1 MRQVGLFHATLVT
14 ATMPFVTPM
23 AAMPAIPTV
32 SAVATVPGVPIVRVF
47 NRRSGRHVLFRVFL
61 ELMLAGSRTE
71 IVGLSLILGLLCS
84 GARVHA
90 HSADRIDSLCH
101 DVTRAGCMDRT
112 NPVVLVAM
120 LVTAQHM
127 AQAERDHAQTEQWYE
142 PVYTIPSPPA
152 LRRGT

>member
-1 MRQVGLFHATLVT
+1 
-14 ATMPFVTPM
+14 MPFVTPM
-23 AAMPAIPTV
+23 AAMTAIPTV

-61 ELMLAGSRTE
+61 ELTLAGSRTE
-71 IVGLSLILGLLCS
+71 IVGLSLILGFLCS

-101 DVTRAGCMDRT
+101 DVTRASCMDRT

-120 LVTAQHM
+120 LVTGQHM
-127 AQAERDHAQTEQWYE
+127 AQAERDHAQAEQWYE

-152 LRRGT
+152 L